1 MKLSLILEA
10 KLNRPWLEKQLGED
24 NPAVDKIVACDPTDG
39 SYYAW
44 LYKLVKSKRSD
55 EFLTHELRANLDEWE
70 RGKQAL
76 KNIGISADL
85 LGKDLDYFHSSI
97 DRLRAHR
104 ALKASAQR
112 GSGVTYMSKEYP
124 GAEVLID
131 DGTFKLFKVE
141 GTSPEAIDSL
151 EKLGIGTEWC
161 TRNGGV
167 AGRAKFHLSKSPQHV
182 LYQNGKPLYQFGKG
196 DFKNVS
202 DLECKPTDE
211 VCILLA
217 NAGPKFDLSACLLPV
232 GQPNNNGL
240 NEDFLYRSARLTK
253 RRWLEAEPYILKVI
267 KVAIDYARNVI
278 GERWPQLELAILA
291 APKDDVAVWARKYAD
306 EVIGDRWLEAEPY
319 IMQDTFMAYLYAKNV
334 IGHRW
339 LEAEPYLVKDFTKA
353 IDYCKLF
360 MAGDRWPELE
370 QNIMAEY
377 ESVSKHFSPETIKSG
392 YLRALPSLRKVSS
405 YADDV
410 IRPWL
415 NQQLTKVDERQHG
428 ESYLEWLRRCGPEL
442 ITDTLLLFC
451 NDLDRQNPSK

>member
-24 NPAVDKIVACDPTDG
+24 NPAVDKIIACDPTDG

-44 LYKLVKSKRSD
+44 LYQLVKSKRSD

-70 RGKQAL
+70 RGKQVL
-76 KNIGISADL
+76 RNIGISADL
-85 LGKDLDYFHSSI
+85 LGKDLDYFNSSI

-112 GSGVTYMSKEYP
+112 GSGVTYMSKEYL

-131 DGTFKLFKVE
+131 DGTYKLFKVE

-151 EKLGIGTEWC
+151 ERLGIGTNWC
-161 TRNGGV
+161 TRTGGV
-167 AGRAKFHLSKSPQHV
+167 AGQAKFYLSKSPQHV

-217 NAGPKFDLSACLLPV
+217 NAGPKFDLSACLLPISA
-232 GQPNNNGL
+232 PDHRGL
-240 NEDFLYRSARLTK
+240 NEAFLYRSARLTK

-267 KVAIDYARNVI
+267 KVAINYARDVI

-291 APKDDVAVWARKYAD
+291 APKDAIATWAYVYAE

-319 IMQDTFMAYLYAKNV
+319 IMQDTFWALNYVENM

-339 LEAEPYLVKDFTKA
+339 LEAEPYLVKDSTKA
-353 IDYCKLF
+353 TDYCKLF

-370 QNIMAEY
+370 KNIMAEY
-377 ESVSKHFSPETIKSG
+377 ESVSKQYSKGNFTMEWLSK
-392 YLRALPSLRKVSS
+392 LPAMRKVSS